1 MPEKPVEAQSVPHYD
16 PGHTPEQQAKL
27 EETEA
32 KYEMPEMDAGE
43 MRRRTRAALASLAAG
58 ERIQ

>member
-32 KYEMPEMDAGE
+32 KKQAYIDQVIEEKRKSKAN
-43 MRRRTRAALASLAAG
+43 
-58 ERIQ
+58 Q